1 MRRLKQW
8 PLHLMLLP
16 GVVILFIFAYVPM
29 AGAIIAFKDFKP
41 SKGIWGSD
49 WVGWENFRYV
59 FSLPDTIQ
67 VIWNTLYISSMKLV
81 AGLVVPIVVAILL
94 NEVRHLFF
102 KRTVQTMIYLP
113 HFLSWVI
120 IGSILIDIL
129 SPSGGIVNKL
139 IVALGGEPI
148 YFLGSNTWFPF
159 TLVVSHIWKEFGYGT
174 IVYLAAITAIN
185 PTLYEAARVDGAGRF
200 RQIWHI
206 TLPGMMPIIVLMGVL
221 SLGNVLNAGFEQIFV
236 LYSPAV
242 YDSGDVLDTFVYR
255 LGFIDMQ
262 YDVSTAVGL
271 FKSAVSFIL
280 ISVSYWLA
288 YRYANYRIF

>member
-1 MRRLKQW
+1 
-8 PLHLMLLP
+8 MLLP
-16 GVVILFIFAYVPM
+16 GVVLVFIFAYVPM
-29 AGAIIAFKDFKP
+29 AGAIIAFKKFRP
-41 SKGIWGSD
+41 SKGIWNSE

-59 FSLPDTIQ
+59 FTLPDTMQ
-67 VIWNTLYISSMKLV
+67 VIWNTLYISSMKIV
-81 AGLVVPIVVAILL
+81 TGLVVPIVVAIML
-94 NEVRHLFF
+94 NEVRKLVF
-102 KRTVQTMIYLP
+102 KRTVQTLVYLP

-120 IGSILIDIL
+120 IGSILVDML
-129 SPSGGIVNKL
+129 SPSGGIVNKI
-139 IVALGGEPI
+139 IVALGGSPI

-159 TLVVSHIWKEFGYGT
+159 TLVVSNIWKEFGYGT

-206 TLPGMMPIIVLMGVL
+206 TLPGMLPVIVLMGVL
-221 SLGNVLNAGFEQIFV
+221 SLGNVLNAGFEQVFV

-271 FKSAVSFIL
+271 FKSAVSFVL
-280 ISVSYWLA
+280 ICVSYWLA

>member
-1 MRRLKQW
+1 MKRIRQW

-16 GVVILFIFAYVPM
+16 GVVLVFIFAYVPM
-29 AGAIIAFKDFKP
+29 AGAIIAFKKFRP
-41 SKGIWGSD
+41 SKGIWNSE

-59 FSLPDTIQ
+59 FTLPDTMQ
-67 VIWNTLYISSMKLV
+67 VIWNTLYISSMKIV
-81 AGLVVPIVVAILL
+81 TGLVVPIVVAIML
-94 NEVRHLFF
+94 NEVRKLVF
-102 KRTVQTMIYLP
+102 KRTVQTLVYLP

-120 IGSILIDIL
+120 IGSILVDML
-129 SPSGGIVNKL
+129 SPSGGIVNKI
-139 IVALGGEPI
+139 IVALGGSPI

-159 TLVVSHIWKEFGYGT
+159 TLVVSNIWKEFGYGT

-206 TLPGMMPIIVLMGVL
+206 TLPGMLPVIVLMGVL
-221 SLGNVLNAGFEQIFV
+221 SLGNVLNAGFEQVFV

-271 FKSAVSFIL
+271 FKSAVSFVL
-280 ISVSYWLA
+280 ICVSYWLA